1 MLSWLQAIYYT
12 LIQLAKVSRFNLV
25 VIIGFLG
32 YLSFQ
37 LFSWIQPYIKKSYQ
51 KVNQLFSDRELLK
64 QKVNAKKEKIKE
76 TWQHRQEIN
85 WMTWL
90 SHQGKTL
97 IQLAKR
103 AVVWIPTALTL
114 IVWNIVFRLIYLLPF
129 VKQERKRFDKEM
141 KPILH
146 FKNFRSFILMGFGFS
161 GIAFLLTNY
170 LVTVLRAAIRYVYLA
185 LITIKDDTQVVT
197 FDWDSLLVKH
207 LLSARVFVIAPILAI
222 PIFIVGLVIAWKSA
236 WINFEQYRDYNNNE
250 EGDDRFATKKD
261 IQHQYKKVPNKTK
274 TYPGEGGVPVLHET
288 KVNLVGLTLRT
299 QMQWQNRKVDHY
311 ITKAERILGNLSLA
325 SGYYY
330 IDDSTINMLGIG
342 MTRSGKGEGHIMPSI
357 DINSRAEIQPS
368 LIIADPKGEHYQS
381 SYKTMR
387 KRGYDVN
394 VLSFQ
399 NMDWSMSYN
408 PLALAIDAA
417 QKGYYEKTQT
427 RVNAVAEAI
436 YRKTKPG
443 MGNGNAKYW
452 EDTSISLFNAIAMAL
467 IDRANETAKNGED
480 DAWDTVTVR
489 NIAKFLTDL
498 GSEEVFVNDFGEIVE
513 NPDKNQQVR
522 KKSKITVYFDNL
534 RLINQQQ
541 FSKFRDMAD
550 LNFRSSDFASEET
563 KGNVFSSMMSG
574 INLFLQDNIAKL
586 TSKNSIDLESV
597 GFPRRLS
604 VKFRSSTSQHM
615 KNAFAH
621 RTAKITITSNE
632 LWGATTRTVTHV
644 KEATALIDGEGYL
657 TYVIAPKLPDNFM
670 VTIDFN
676 HPNNNGSEI
685 QYHCYQFSA
694 EKVYQKRGQV
704 ICLDDYNKQPVLDHI
719 KVTVL
724 RDEQDSHHLLQE
736 SDIDLVYSDHPKV
749 IYLVTPPNRTEY
761 NGIVSLFLDQL
772 FNANYELALSN
783 GRKCANRI
791 LHILDEFTNIPA
803 VPHMETKISIGLGQN
818 ILYYLWIQNLEQ
830 LVDKYGENTA
840 ATIQDN
846 CSLKIYVKSTS
857 DKTNSRF
864 SKDLGSRT
872 ITRRRRSSNILDEA
886 NPNVAIENPRQDLLT
901 PTQLAKLQEGEAVI
915 LRGVKGR
922 DNAGR
927 KITTDPIFCHEKTSF
942 PYRYM
947 FLQEE
952 FDQAMTLADI
962 PVESAHRNLELQ
974 DVAVGAKKL
983 FNNIIDWRLQLMSS
997 VGSNTGEL
1005 PKLKTRYDAT
1015 SPQKQRFTSPAEM
1028 IQAAINNV
1036 VADSS
1041 SDFEDYNFSD
1051 NYADLFEDDVI

>member
-1 MLSWLQAIYYT
+1 MLEWLKVIYYT
-12 LIQLAKVSRFNLV
+12 LLQLAKVSLV
-25 VIIGFLG
+25 NVIVMSGFLAYLLFQVLAPLVKKG
-32 YLSFQ
+32 YPKVKQ
-37 LFSWIQPYIKKSYQ
+37 LFKERKAIKHRLTVKLD
-51 KVNQLFSDRELLK
+51 QL
-64 QKVNAKKEKIKE
+64 KE
-76 TWQHRQEIN
+76 TWQHRQMID
-85 WMTWL
+85 WKQWGCR
-90 SHQGKTL
+90 QGKS
-97 IQLAKR
+97 LARFFKR
-103 AVVWIPTALTL
+103 AVVYLPIAAGL
-114 IVWNIVFRLIYLLPF
+114 IVWNVLFRLLYHLPF
-129 VKQERKRFDKEM
+129 VKQERKRFDKEL

-146 FKNFRSFILMGFGFS
+146 FKTFRSFIVMGLGFS

-185 LITIKDDTQVVT
+185 LITLRDDNQVVT
-197 FDWDSLLVKH
+197 FDWDSLLFKH
-207 LLSARVFVIAPILAI
+207 LFNAKVFVIAPILAI
-222 PIFIVGLVIAWKSA
+222 PIFIIGLVIAWKSA

-250 EGDDRFATKKD
+250 EGDDRFATKSD
-261 IQHQYKKVPNKTK
+261 IHHQYKKVPNKNQ

-288 KVNLVGLTLRT
+288 KGNLAGLTLRT
-299 QMQWQNRKVDHY
+299 QMQWQNRKISRY
-311 ITKAERILGNLSLA
+311 ITTAETILGNLSIP

-330 IDDSTINMLGIG
+330 IDDSTTNMLGIG

-368 LIIADPKGEHYQS
+368 LVIADPKGEHYQS

-408 PLALAIDAA
+408 PLALAIAAA
-417 QKGYYEKTQT
+417 QKGYYEMTQT

-443 MGNGNAKYW
+443 LGNGNAKYW

-513 NPDKNQQVR
+513 NPDKNQQVK
-522 KKSKITVYFDNL
+522 KKSKITIYFDNL
-534 RLINQQQ
+534 RQINQKQ

-604 VKFRSSTSQHM
+604 VKFRSSSSQNM
-615 KNAFAH
+615 INNFAH
-621 RTAKITITSNE
+621 KTAKITITSE
-632 LWGATTRTVTHV
+632 ESWGATVRTATHV
-644 KEATALIDGEGYL
+644 KEAAALIDGEGYL
-657 TYVIAPKLPDNFM
+657 TYVIAPKLPDHFI

-676 HPNNNGSEI
+676 HPNNDGSAI
-685 QYHCYQFSA
+685 QEYYYQFSA
-694 EKVYQKRGQV
+694 EKVYQKRGKV
-704 ICLDDYNKQPVLDHI
+704 IRLDDYNKKPIIDHI
-719 KVTVL
+719 KVSILTQP
-724 RDEQDSHHLLQE
+724 EASLLQE
-736 SDIDLVYSDHPKV
+736 DDIHLVYSDHPKV

-783 GRKCANRI
+783 GRKCVNRI

-803 VPHMETKISIGLGQN
+803 IPHMETKISIGLGQN

-857 DKTNSRF
+857 DKTNGRF

-922 DNAGR
+922 DNVGR

-952 FDQAMTLADI
+952 FDQSMTLADI

-1015 SPQKQRFTSPAEM
+1015 SSQQQRFTSPAEM
-1028 IQAAINNV
+1028 VQAAINDV
-1036 VADSS
+1036 VADNSN
-1041 SDFEDYNFSD
+1041 DVEDYDFSD
-1051 NYADLFEDDVI
+1051 NYSDLFEDDVI

>member
-1 MLSWLQAIYYT
+1 MFSWLEMIYYT
-12 LIQLAKVSRFNLV
+12 LIQLAKLNAFNAILLVSF
-25 VIIGFLG
+25 IG
-32 YLSFQ
+32 YLCYQGIKFIKKPTRDLFQ
-37 LFSWIQPYIKKSYQ
+37 LIK
-51 KVNQLFSDRELLK
+51 NFFDNRDI
-64 QKVNAKKEKIKE
+64 IKE
-76 TWQHRQEIN
+76 QIRNKRKALTYSWKHRQEID
-85 WMTWL
+85 WK
-90 SHQGKTL
+90 SAGRDKGK
-97 IQLAKR
+97 QLWDLMKR
-103 AVVWIPTALTL
+103 LVTAIPSFLFL
-114 IVWNIVFRLIYLLPF
+114 LLGNILFRIIYKLPF
-129 VKQERKRFDKEM
+129 VKQDRKRFDKEM

-146 FKNFRSFILMGFGFS
+146 FKTFRSFILMGLGFS
-161 GIAFLLTNY
+161 VIAFLLTNY
-170 LVTVLRAAIRYVYLA
+170 FVTVLRAAIRFLYFSVMSLVDNGQGIA
-185 LITIKDDTQVVT
+185 FNV
-197 FDWDSLLVKH
+197 DSLLFH
-207 LLSARVFVIAPILAI
+207 NLFNARVFVIAPILAV
-222 PIFIVGLVIAWKSA
+222 PIFLIGLVVAWRSA
-236 WINFEQYRDYNNNE
+236 WVNFEQYRDYNNNE
-250 EGDDRFATKKD
+250 EGDDRFATVKE
-261 IQHQYKKVPNKTK
+261 IHQQYKKVPNKTE

-288 KVNLVGLTLRT
+288 RKNLTGLTLGS
-299 QMQWQNRKVDHY
+299 QMLWQNRSFSRY
-311 ITKAERILGNLSLA
+311 MTNAERILGIYAKA
-325 SGYYY
+325 SGDYY
-330 IDDSTINMLGIG
+330 IDDSTTNMLGIG
-342 MTRSGKGEGHIMPSI
+342 MTRSGKGEGHITTTM

-368 LIIADPKGEHYQS
+368 MVLADPKGEHYQS
-381 SYKTMR
+381 SYKTMCR
-387 KRGYDVN
+387 RGYDIN

-408 PLALAIDAA
+408 PLALAIAA
-417 QKGYYEKTQT
+417 AKKGYYEMTQT

-443 MGNGNAKYW
+443 VGNGNAKYW

-467 IDRANETAKNGED
+467 IDRANETFKNGET

-513 NPDKNQQVR
+513 NPDRDQQVK

-534 RLINQQQ
+534 RKINQEQ

-604 VKFRSSTSQHM
+604 IKFRSSSNVAM
-615 KNAFAH
+615 RNEYAH
-621 RTAKITITSNE
+621 RTAKVTITSQSF
-632 LWGATTRTVTHV
+632 WGKTTRQVTHV
-644 KEATALIDGEGYL
+644 EEATALIDGEGYL
-657 TYVIAPKLPDNFM
+657 TYVIEPKLPDQFL

-676 HPNNNGSEI
+676 HENNGNSTI
-685 QYHCYQFSA
+685 RNKTFQFSA
-694 EKVYQKRGQV
+694 EKVYQKRGKV
-704 ICLDDYNKQPVLDHI
+704 IKLDEYTRQPVLDHI

-724 RDEQDSHHLLQE
+724 NKQEDNLLQE
-736 SDIDLVYSDHPKV
+736 EDIDLIYSDNPKV

-761 NGIVSLFLDQL
+761 NSIVSLFLDQL

-783 GRKCANRI
+783 GRKCVNRI

-803 VPHMETKISIGLGQN
+803 IPHMDTKISIGLGQN

-886 NPNVAIENPRQDLLT
+886 NPNVSIENPKQDLLT

-927 KITTDPIFCHEKTSF
+927 KVTTDPIFLHEKTAF

-947 FLQEE
+947 FLQDE
-952 FDQAMTLADI
+952 FDHSMTLADI
-962 PVESAHRNLELQ
+962 PVESEHRELDLQ
-974 DVAVGAKKL
+974 DIAVGAQST
-983 FNNIIDWRLQLMSS
+983 FNKIIDWRQALTERMRGNGEVPQLA
-997 VGSNTGEL
+997 
-1005 PKLKTRYDAT
+1005 TRQQT
-1015 SPQKQRFTSPAEM
+1015 SKPLAQAQFTSPVELTHAVIAE
-1028 IQAAINNV
+1028 V
-1036 VADSS
+1036 
-1041 SDFEDYNFSD
+1041 FEDED
-1051 NYADLFEDDVI
+1051 DDDLFFVDDVM

>member
-1 MLSWLQAIYYT
+1 MLEWLRAIYYT
-12 LIQLAKVSRFNLV
+12 LLQLAKVSFVNV
-25 VIIGFLG
+25 MVMSGFLAYLLFQVLTPLVKKG
-32 YLSFQ
+32 YPKVKQ
-37 LFSWIQPYIKKSYQ
+37 LFKERKAIKHRLTVKLD
-51 KVNQLFSDRELLK
+51 QLKEAIRQRQTIDWK
-64 QKVNAKKEKIKE
+64 Q
-76 TWQHRQEIN
+76 WRCR
-85 WMTWL
+85 
-90 SHQGKTL
+90 QGKS
-97 IQLAKR
+97 LARFFKR
-103 AVVWIPTALTL
+103 AVVYLPTAAGL
-114 IVWNIVFRLIYLLPF
+114 IVWNVLFRLLYHLPF
-129 VKQERKRFDKEM
+129 VKQERKRFDKEL

-146 FKNFRSFILMGFGFS
+146 FKTFRSFIVMGLGFS

-185 LITIKDDTQVVT
+185 LITLRDDTQVVT
-197 FDWDSLLVKH
+197 FDWDSLLFKH
-207 LLSARVFVIAPILAI
+207 LFNAKVFVIAPILAI
-222 PIFIVGLVIAWKSA
+222 PIFIIGLVIAWKSA

-250 EGDDRFATKKD
+250 EGDDRFATKTD
-261 IQHQYKKVPNKTK
+261 IHHQYKKVPNKNQ

-288 KVNLVGLTLRT
+288 KGNLAGLTLRT
-299 QMQWQNRKVDHY
+299 QMQWQNRKISRY
-311 ITKAERILGNLSLA
+311 ITTAETILGNLSIP

-330 IDDSTINMLGIG
+330 IDDSTTNMLGIG

-368 LIIADPKGEHYQS
+368 LVIADPKGEHYQS

-408 PLALAIDAA
+408 PLALAIAAA
-417 QKGYYEKTQT
+417 QKGYYEMTQT

-443 MGNGNAKYW
+443 VGNGNAKYW

-534 RLINQQQ
+534 RLINQKQ

-604 VKFRSSTSQHM
+604 VKFRSSTSQNMVNH
-615 KNAFAH
+615 FAH
-621 RTAKITITSNE
+621 QTAKITITSE
-632 LWGATTRTVTHV
+632 ESWGATTRTVTHV

-657 TYVIAPKLPDNFM
+657 TYVIAPKLPDYFI

-676 HPNNNGSEI
+676 HPNNDGSAI
-685 QYHCYQFSA
+685 QEYYYQFSA
-694 EKVYQKRGQV
+694 EKVYQKRGKV
-704 ICLDDYNKQPVLDHI
+704 IRLDDYSKQPVLDHI
-719 KVTVL
+719 KVSILTQP
-724 RDEQDSHHLLQE
+724 EANLLQE
-736 SDIDLVYSDHPKV
+736 DDIHLVYSDHPKV

-783 GRKCANRI
+783 GRKCVNRI

-803 VPHMETKISIGLGQN
+803 IPHMETKISIGLGQN

-952 FDQAMTLADI
+952 FDQSMTLADI

-1015 SPQKQRFTSPAEM
+1015 SSQQQRFTSPAEM
-1028 IQAAINNV
+1028 VQAAINDV
-1036 VADSS
+1036 VADNSN
-1041 SDFEDYNFSD
+1041 DVEDYDFSD
-1051 NYADLFEDDVI
+1051 NYSDLFEDDVI

>member
-1 MLSWLQAIYYT
+1 MLEWLKVIYYT
-12 LIQLAKVSRFNLV
+12 LLQLAKVSLV
-25 VIIGFLG
+25 NVIVMSGFLAYLLFQVLAPLVKKG
-32 YLSFQ
+32 YPKVKQ
-37 LFSWIQPYIKKSYQ
+37 LFKERKAIKHRLTVKLD
-51 KVNQLFSDRELLK
+51 QL
-64 QKVNAKKEKIKE
+64 KE
-76 TWQHRQEIN
+76 TWQHRQMID
-85 WMTWL
+85 WKQWGGR
-90 SHQGKTL
+90 QGKS
-97 IQLAKR
+97 LARFFKR
-103 AVVWIPTALTL
+103 AVVYLPIAAGL
-114 IVWNIVFRLIYLLPF
+114 IVWNILFRLIYHLPF

-146 FKNFRSFILMGFGFS
+146 FKNFRSFIVMGLGFS

-185 LITIKDDTQVVT
+185 LITLRDDTQVVT
-197 FDWDSLLVKH
+197 FDWDSLLFKH
-207 LLSARVFVIAPILAI
+207 LFNAKVFVIAPILAI
-222 PIFIVGLVIAWKSA
+222 PIFIIGLVIAWKSA

-250 EGDDRFATKKD
+250 EGDDRFATKTD
-261 IQHQYKKVPNKTK
+261 IHHQYKKVPNKNQ

-288 KVNLVGLTLRT
+288 KGNLAGLTLRT
-299 QMQWQNRKVDHY
+299 QMQWQNRKISRY
-311 ITKAERILGNLSLA
+311 ITTAETILGNLSIP

-330 IDDSTINMLGIG
+330 IDDSTTNMLGIG

-408 PLALAIDAA
+408 PLALAIAAA
-417 QKGYYEKTQT
+417 QKGYYEMTQT

-443 MGNGNAKYW
+443 VGNGNAKYW

-480 DAWDTVTVR
+480 GAWDTVTVR

-513 NPDKNQQVR
+513 NPDKNQQVK

-534 RLINQQQ
+534 RQINQKQ

-604 VKFRSSTSQHM
+604 VKFRSSSSQNMVNH
-615 KNAFAH
+615 FAH
-621 RTAKITITSNE
+621 KTAKITITSSE
-632 LWGATTRTVTHV
+632 SRGATTRTVTHV

-657 TYVIAPKLPDNFM
+657 TYVIAPKLPDHFI

-676 HPNNNGSEI
+676 HPNNDGSAI
-685 QYHCYQFSA
+685 QEYYYQFSA
-694 EKVYQKRGQV
+694 EKVYQKRGKV
-704 ICLDDYNKQPVLDHI
+704 IRLDDYNKKPILDHI
-719 KVTVL
+719 KVSILTQP
-724 RDEQDSHHLLQE
+724 EDSLLQE
-736 SDIDLVYSDHPKV
+736 DDIHLVYSDHPKV

-783 GRKCANRI
+783 GRKCVNRI
-791 LHILDEFTNIPA
+791 LHILDEFTNS
-803 VPHMETKISIGLGQN
+803 VTR
-818 ILYYLWIQNLEQ
+818 
-830 LVDKYGENTA
+830 
-840 ATIQDN
+840 
-846 CSLKIYVKSTS
+846 STP
-857 DKTNSRF
+857 K
-864 SKDLGSRT
+864 
-872 ITRRRRSSNILDEA
+872 
-886 NPNVAIENPRQDLLT
+886 
-901 PTQLAKLQEGEAVI
+901 
-915 LRGVKGR
+915 
-922 DNAGR
+922 
-927 KITTDPIFCHEKTSF
+927 
-942 PYRYM
+942 
-947 FLQEE
+947 
-952 FDQAMTLADI
+952 
-962 PVESAHRNLELQ
+962 
-974 DVAVGAKKL
+974 AVGITDK
-983 FNNIIDWRLQLMSS
+983 S
-997 VGSNTGEL
+997 V
-1005 PKLKTRYDAT
+1005 A
-1015 SPQKQRFTSPAEM
+1015 
-1028 IQAAINNV
+1028 
-1036 VADSS
+1036 
-1041 SDFEDYNFSD
+1041 
-1051 NYADLFEDDVI
+1051 

>member
-1 MLSWLQAIYYT
+1 MLEWLRAIYYT
-12 LIQLAKVSRFNLV
+12 LLQLAKVSFVNV
-25 VIIGFLG
+25 MVMSGFLAYLLFQVLTPLVKKG
-32 YLSFQ
+32 YPKVKQ
-37 LFSWIQPYIKKSYQ
+37 LFKERKAIKHRLTVKLD
-51 KVNQLFSDRELLK
+51 QLKEAIRQRQTIDWK
-64 QKVNAKKEKIKE
+64 Q
-76 TWQHRQEIN
+76 WRCR
-85 WMTWL
+85 
-90 SHQGKTL
+90 QGKS
-97 IQLAKR
+97 LARFFKR
-103 AVVWIPTALTL
+103 AVVYLPTAAGL
-114 IVWNIVFRLIYLLPF
+114 IVWNVLFRLLYHLPF
-129 VKQERKRFDKEM
+129 VKQERKRFDKEL

-146 FKNFRSFILMGFGFS
+146 FKTFRSFIVMGLGFS

-185 LITIKDDTQVVT
+185 LITLRDDTQVVT
-197 FDWDSLLVKH
+197 FDWDSLLFKH
-207 LLSARVFVIAPILAI
+207 LFNAKVFVIAPILAI
-222 PIFIVGLVIAWKSA
+222 PIFIIGLVIAWKSA

-250 EGDDRFATKKD
+250 EGDDRFATKTD
-261 IQHQYKKVPNKTK
+261 IHHQYKKVPNKNQ

-288 KVNLVGLTLRT
+288 KGNLAGLTLRT
-299 QMQWQNRKVDHY
+299 QMQWQNRKISRY
-311 ITKAERILGNLSLA
+311 ITTAETILGNLSIP

-330 IDDSTINMLGIG
+330 IDDSTTNMLGIG

-408 PLALAIDAA
+408 PLALAIAAA
-417 QKGYYEKTQT
+417 QKGYYEMTQT

-443 MGNGNAKYW
+443 VGNGNAKYW

-534 RLINQQQ
+534 RLINQKQ

-604 VKFRSSTSQHM
+604 VKFRSSTSQNMVNH
-615 KNAFAH
+615 FAH
-621 RTAKITITSNE
+621 QTAKITITSE
-632 LWGATTRTVTHV
+632 ESWGATTRTVTHV

-657 TYVIAPKLPDNFM
+657 TYVIAPKLPDYFI

-676 HPNNNGSEI
+676 HPNNDGSAI
-685 QYHCYQFSA
+685 QEYYYQFSA
-694 EKVYQKRGQV
+694 EKVYQKRGKV
-704 ICLDDYNKQPVLDHI
+704 IRLDDYSKQPVLDHI
-719 KVTVL
+719 KVSILTQP
-724 RDEQDSHHLLQE
+724 EANLLQE
-736 SDIDLVYSDHPKV
+736 DDIHLVYSDHPKV

-783 GRKCANRI
+783 GRKCVNRI

-803 VPHMETKISIGLGQN
+803 IPHMETKISIGLGQN

-952 FDQAMTLADI
+952 FDQSMTLADI

-1015 SPQKQRFTSPAEM
+1015 SSQQQRFTSPAEM
-1028 IQAAINNV
+1028 VQAAINDV
-1036 VADSS
+1036 VADNSN
-1041 SDFEDYNFSD
+1041 DVEDYDFSD
-1051 NYADLFEDDVI
+1051 NYSDLFEDDVI

>member
-1 MLSWLQAIYYT
+1 MLEWLKVIYDT
-12 LIQLAKVSRFNLV
+12 LLQLTKVSLV
-25 VIIGFLG
+25 NFIVLIGFLAYLLFQVLAPLVKKG
-32 YLSFQ
+32 YPKVKQ
-37 LFSWIQPYIKKSYQ
+37 LFKERKAIKHRLS
-51 KVNQLFSDRELLK
+51 
-64 QKVNAKKEKIKE
+64 AKLDQFKE
-76 TWQHRQEIN
+76 TWQHRQTID
-85 WMTWL
+85 WKQWGCR
-90 SHQGKTL
+90 QGKSLTRFF
-97 IQLAKR
+97 KR
-103 AVVWIPTALTL
+103 AVVYLPTAAGL
-114 IVWNIVFRLIYLLPF
+114 IVWNILFRLIYQLPF

-146 FKNFRSFILMGFGFS
+146 FKNFRSFIVMGIGFS

-185 LITIKDDTQVVT
+185 LITIRDDRQVVT
-197 FDWDSLLVKH
+197 FDWDSLLFKH
-207 LLSARVFVIAPILAI
+207 LLTANVFVIAPILAI
-222 PIFIVGLVIAWKSA
+222 PIFIIGLIIAWKSA

-250 EGDDRFATKKD
+250 EGDDRFASEKD
-261 IQHQYKKVPNKTK
+261 IHHQYKKVPNKNQ

-288 KVNLVGLTLRT
+288 KGNLAGLTLRT
-299 QMQWQNRKVDHY
+299 QMQWQNRKISRY
-311 ITKAERILGNLSLA
+311 ITTAETILGNLSIP

-330 IDDSTINMLGIG
+330 IDDSTTNMLGIG

-368 LIIADPKGEHYQS
+368 LVIADPKGEHYQS

-408 PLALAIDAA
+408 PLALAIAAA
-417 QKGYYEKTQT
+417 QKGYYEMTQT
-427 RVNAVAEAI
+427 RVNAVAAAI

-452 EDTSISLFNAIAMAL
+452 EDTSIALFNAIAMAL

-513 NPDKNQQVR
+513 NPDKNQQVK
-522 KKSKITVYFDNL
+522 KKSKVTVYFDNL
-534 RLINQQQ
+534 RQINQKQ

-604 VKFRSSTSQHM
+604 VKFRSSSSQNM
-615 KNAFAH
+615 VNSFAH
-621 RTAKITITSNE
+621 RTAKITITSE
-632 LWGATTRTVTHV
+632 ESWGAATRTVTYV

-657 TYVIAPKLPDNFM
+657 TYVIAPKLPDHFI
-670 VTIDFN
+670 VTIDFH
-676 HPNNNGSEI
+676 HPNNDSSGI
-685 QYHCYQFSA
+685 QEHYYQFSA
-694 EKVYQKRGQV
+694 EKVYQKRGKV
-704 ICLDDYNKQPVLDHI
+704 IRLDDYNKKPILDHI
-719 KVTVL
+719 KVSILTQP
-724 RDEQDSHHLLQE
+724 EANLLQE
-736 SDIDLVYSDHPKV
+736 DDIHLVYSDNPKV

-783 GRKCANRI
+783 GRKCVNRI

-803 VPHMETKISIGLGQN
+803 IPHMETKISIGLGQN

-846 CSLKIYVKSTS
+846 C
-857 DKTNSRF
+857 
-864 SKDLGSRT
+864 
-872 ITRRRRSSNILDEA
+872 
-886 NPNVAIENPRQDLLT
+886 
-901 PTQLAKLQEGEAVI
+901 
-915 LRGVKGR
+915 
-922 DNAGR
+922 
-927 KITTDPIFCHEKTSF
+927 
-942 PYRYM
+942 
-947 FLQEE
+947 
-952 FDQAMTLADI
+952 
-962 PVESAHRNLELQ
+962 
-974 DVAVGAKKL
+974 
-983 FNNIIDWRLQLMSS
+983 
-997 VGSNTGEL
+997 
-1005 PKLKTRYDAT
+1005 
-1015 SPQKQRFTSPAEM
+1015 
-1028 IQAAINNV
+1028 
-1036 VADSS
+1036 
-1041 SDFEDYNFSD
+1041 
-1051 NYADLFEDDVI
+1051 

>member
-1 MLSWLQAIYYT
+1 MLKWLQVIYDT
-12 LIQLAKVSRFNLV
+12 LLQLAKVNLV
-25 VIIGFLG
+25 NVIVMSGFLAYLLFQVLAPLVKKG
-32 YLSFQ
+32 YPKAKQ
-37 LFSWIQPYIKKSYQ
+37 LFKERKAIKHRLTVKLDQ
-51 KVNQLFSDRELLK
+51 H
-64 QKVNAKKEKIKE
+64 KE
-76 TWQHRQEIN
+76 TLQQRQVIG
-85 WMTWL
+85 WKQWAFR
-90 SHQGKTL
+90 QGKSLTRFF
-97 IQLAKR
+97 KR
-103 AVVWIPTALTL
+103 AVVYLPTAAGL
-114 IVWNIVFRLIYLLPF
+114 IVWNILFRLIYQLPF

-146 FKNFRSFILMGFGFS
+146 FKNFRSFIVMGIGFS

-185 LITIKDDTQVVT
+185 LITLRDDTQVVT
-197 FDWDSLLVKH
+197 FDWDSLLFKH
-207 LLSARVFVIAPILAI
+207 LFNAKVFVIAPILSI
-222 PIFIVGLVIAWKSA
+222 PIFIIGLVIAWKSA

-250 EGDDRFATKKD
+250 EGDDRFATEKD
-261 IQHQYKKVPNKTK
+261 IHHQYKKVPNKNQ

-288 KVNLVGLTLRT
+288 KGNLAGLTLRT
-299 QMQWQNRKVDHY
+299 QMQWQNRKISHY
-311 ITKAERILGNLSLA
+311 ITTAETILGNLSIP

-330 IDDSTINMLGIG
+330 IDDSTTNMLGIG

-368 LIIADPKGEHYQS
+368 LVIADPKGEHYQS

-387 KRGYDVN
+387 KRCYDVN

-408 PLALAIDAA
+408 PLALAINAA
-417 QKGYYEKTQT
+417 QKGYYEMTQT

-513 NPDKNQQVR
+513 NPDKNQQV
-522 KKSKITVYFDNL
+522 KNKSKITVYFDNL
-534 RLINQQQ
+534 RLINQKQ

-604 VKFRSSTSQHM
+604 VKFRSSSSQNMVNH
-615 KNAFAH
+615 FAH
-621 RTAKITITSNE
+621 QAAKITITSE
-632 LWGATTRTVTHV
+632 ESWGATTRTVTHV

-657 TYVIAPKLPDNFM
+657 TYVIASKLPDHFI
-670 VTIDFN
+670 VTIDFH
-676 HPNNNGSEI
+676 HPNNDGSEI
-685 QYHCYQFSA
+685 QHYCYQFSA
-694 EKVYQKRGQV
+694 EKVYQKRGKV
-704 ICLDDYNKQPVLDHI
+704 IRLDDYNKKPILDHI
-719 KVTVL
+719 KVSILTQP
-724 RDEQDSHHLLQE
+724 EANLLQE
-736 SDIDLVYSDHPKV
+736 DDIHLVYSDNPKV

-783 GRKCANRI
+783 GRKCVNRI

-803 VPHMETKISIGLGQN
+803 IPHMETKISIGLGQN

-952 FDQAMTLADI
+952 FDQSMTLADI

-1005 PKLKTRYDAT
+1005 PKLKTRYDNNT
-1015 SPQKQRFTSPAEM
+1015 LQQQRFTSPTEM
-1028 IQAAINNV
+1028 IQAAINDV
-1036 VADSS
+1036 VTDNS
-1041 SDFEDYNFSD
+1041 SDVEDYDLSD
-1051 NYADLFEDDVI
+1051 NYSDLFEDDVI

>member
-1 MLSWLQAIYYT
+1 MLEWLRVIYDT
-12 LIQLAKVSRFNLV
+12 LLQLAKVSLV
-25 VIIGFLG
+25 NVIVMSGFLAYLLFQAFAPLVKKG
-32 YLSFQ
+32 YPKAKQ
-37 LFSWIQPYIKKSYQ
+37 LFKERKVIKRRLTAKLD
-51 KVNQLFSDRELLK
+51 QL
-64 QKVNAKKEKIKE
+64 KEI
-76 TWQHRQEIN
+76 WQHRQTMD
-85 WMTWL
+85 WKQWGFR
-90 SHQGKTL
+90 QGKSLTRFF
-97 IQLAKR
+97 KR
-103 AVVWIPTALTL
+103 AVVNLPTAVGL
-114 IVWNIVFRLIYLLPF
+114 IVWNILFRLIYQLPF

-185 LITIKDDTQVVT
+185 LITLRDDTQVVT
-197 FDWDSLLVKH
+197 FDWNSLLLRQ
-207 LLSARVFVIAPILAI
+207 LLNAKVFVIAPILAI
-222 PIFIVGLVIAWKSA
+222 PIFVIGLIIAWKSA

-250 EGDDRFATKKD
+250 EGDDRFATEKD
-261 IQHQYKKVPNKTK
+261 IHHQYKKVPNKNQ

-288 KVNLVGLTLRT
+288 KGNLAGLTLRT
-299 QMQWQNRKVDHY
+299 QMQWQNRKISRY
-311 ITKAERILGNLSLA
+311 ITTAETILGNLSIP

-330 IDDSTINMLGIG
+330 IDDSTTNMLGIG

-368 LIIADPKGEHYQS
+368 LVIADPKGEHYQS

-408 PLALAIDAA
+408 PLALAIAAA
-417 QKGYYEKTQT
+417 QKGYYEMTQT

-513 NPDKNQQVR
+513 NPDKNQQVK

-534 RLINQQQ
+534 RQINQKR

-604 VKFRSSTSQHM
+604 VKFRSSSSQNM
-615 KNAFAH
+615 VNNFAH
-621 RTAKITITSNE
+621 KTAKITITSSE
-632 LWGATTRTVTHV
+632 SGGATVRTVTHV

-670 VTIDFN
+670 VTIDFH

-685 QYHCYQFSA
+685 QDYCYQFSA
-694 EKVYQKRGQV
+694 EKVYQKRGKV
-704 ICLDDYNKQPVLDHI
+704 IRLDDYSKQPVLDHI
-719 KVTVL
+719 KVSILTQP
-724 RDEQDSHHLLQE
+724 EANLLQE
-736 SDIDLVYSDHPKV
+736 DDIHLVYSNHPKV

-783 GRKCANRI
+783 GRKCVNRI

-803 VPHMETKISIGLGQN
+803 IPHMETKISIGLGQN

-952 FDQAMTLADI
+952 FDQSMTLADI

-1005 PKLKTRYDAT
+1005 PKLKTRYDNNT
-1015 SPQKQRFTSPAEM
+1015 PQQQRFTSPAEM
-1028 IQAAINNV
+1028 IQAAINDV
-1036 VADSS
+1036 VTDNS
-1041 SDFEDYNFSD
+1041 SDIEDYDLSD
-1051 NYADLFEDDVI
+1051 NYFDLFEDDVI

>member
-1 MLSWLQAIYYT
+1 MLEWLKVIYYT
-12 LIQLAKVSRFNLV
+12 LLQLAKVSLV
-25 VIIGFLG
+25 NVIVMSGFLAYLLFQVLAPLVKKG
-32 YLSFQ
+32 YPKVKQ
-37 LFSWIQPYIKKSYQ
+37 LFKERKAIKHRLTVKLD
-51 KVNQLFSDRELLK
+51 QL
-64 QKVNAKKEKIKE
+64 KE
-76 TWQHRQEIN
+76 TWQHRQMIDWEQ
-85 WMTWL
+85 WGCR
-90 SHQGKTL
+90 QGKS
-97 IQLAKR
+97 LARFFKR
-103 AVVWIPTALTL
+103 AVVYLPIAAGL
-114 IVWNIVFRLIYLLPF
+114 IVWNILFRLIYHLPF

-146 FKNFRSFILMGFGFS
+146 FKNFRSFIVMGLGFS
-161 GIAFLLTNY
+161 GITFLLTNY
-170 LVTVLRAAIRYVYLA
+170 LVTVLRAGIRYVYLA
-185 LITIKDDTQVVT
+185 LITLKDDRQVVT
-197 FDWDSLLVKH
+197 FDWNSLLLH
-207 LLSARVFVIAPILAI
+207 QLLNSKVFVLAPILAI
-222 PIFIVGLVIAWKSA
+222 PIFIIGLIISWKSA

-250 EGDDRFATKKD
+250 EGDDRFATKTD
-261 IQHQYKKVPNKTK
+261 IHHQYKKVPNKNQ

-288 KVNLVGLTLRT
+288 KGNLAGLTLRT
-299 QMQWQNRKVDHY
+299 QMQWQNRKISRY
-311 ITKAERILGNLSLA
+311 ITTAETILGNLSIP

-330 IDDSTINMLGIG
+330 IDDSTTNMLGIG

-368 LIIADPKGEHYQS
+368 LVIADPKGEHYQS

-408 PLALAIDAA
+408 PLALAIAAA
-417 QKGYYEKTQT
+417 QKGYYEMTQT

-443 MGNGNAKYW
+443 VGNGNAKYW

-513 NPDKNQQVR
+513 NPDKNQQVK

-534 RLINQQQ
+534 RQINQKQ

-604 VKFRSSTSQHM
+604 VKFRSSSSQNM
-615 KNAFAH
+615 INNFAH
-621 RTAKITITSNE
+621 KTAKITITSSE
-632 LWGATTRTVTHV
+632 LGGATTRTVTHV

-657 TYVIAPKLPDNFM
+657 TYVIAPKLPDHFI
-670 VTIDFN
+670 VTIDFH
-676 HPNNNGSEI
+676 HPNNDGSAI
-685 QYHCYQFSA
+685 QEYYYQFLA
-694 EKVYQKRGQV
+694 EKVYQKRGKV
-704 ICLDDYNKQPVLDHI
+704 IRLDDYNKKPILDHI
-719 KVTVL
+719 KVSILTQP
-724 RDEQDSHHLLQE
+724 EASLLQE
-736 SDIDLVYSDHPKV
+736 DDIHLVYSDHPKV

-783 GRKCANRI
+783 GRKCVNRI
-791 LHILDEFTNIPA
+791 LHILDEFTNIP
-803 VPHMETKISIGLGQN
+803 
-818 ILYYLWIQNLEQ
+818 
-830 LVDKYGENTA
+830 
-840 ATIQDN
+840 
-846 CSLKIYVKSTS
+846 
-857 DKTNSRF
+857 
-864 SKDLGSRT
+864 
-872 ITRRRRSSNILDEA
+872 
-886 NPNVAIENPRQDLLT
+886 
-901 PTQLAKLQEGEAVI
+901 QEGEAVI

-952 FDQAMTLADI
+952 FDQSMTLADI

-983 FNNIIDWRLQLMSS
+983 FNSIIAWRLQLMSS

-1015 SPQKQRFTSPAEM
+1015 SSQQQRFTSPAEM
-1028 IQAAINNV
+1028 VQAAINDV
-1036 VADSS
+1036 VTDSS
-1041 SDFEDYNFSD
+1041 SDFEDYDLSD
-1051 NYADLFEDDVI
+1051 NYSDLFEDDVI

>member
-1 MLSWLQAIYYT
+1 MFSWIEAIYYT
-12 LIQLAKVSRFNLV
+12 LIQLAKVNQFNAFLLV
-25 VIIGFLG
+25 SLVG
-32 YLSFQ
+32 YLAYQGINVVREPLRDFIQ
-37 LFSWIQPYIKKSYQ
+37 LIRGLID
-51 KVNQLFSDRELLK
+51 DRECI
-64 QKVNAKKEKIKE
+64 VNKGNE
-76 TWQHRQEIN
+76 
-85 WMTWL
+85 L
-90 SHQGKTL
+90 SHFWKYRHEIDWKSARKGKSKQFWNLMKRLSAAIPSFLFLL
-97 IQLAKR
+97 IGNL
-103 AVVWIPTALTL
+103 L
-114 IVWNIVFRLIYLLPF
+114 FRLIYKLPF
-129 VKQERKRFDKEM
+129 VKQDRKRFDKEM
-141 KPILH
+141 KPLLY
-146 FKNFRSFILMGFGFS
+146 FKNYRSFVIMGLGFS
-161 GIAFLLTNY
+161 FIALILTSY
-170 LVTVLRAAIRYVYLA
+170 LVTVLRAAIRFLYFSLMT
-185 LITIKDDTQVVT
+185 LRDSSQVVT
-197 FDWDSLLVKH
+197 FNVDSLLIQN
-207 LLSARVFVIAPILAI
+207 LFNARVFFIAPILAL
-222 PIFIVGLVIAWKSA
+222 PIFLIGLVIAWRSA
-236 WINFEQYRDYNNNE
+236 WVNFEQYRDYNHNE
-250 EGDDRFATKKD
+250 EGDDRFARVKE
-261 IQHQYKKVPNKTK
+261 IHQQYKKVPNKTE
-274 TYPGEGGVPVLHET
+274 TYSGEGGVPVLHET
-288 KVNLVGLTLRT
+288 RRSLTGLTLGS
-299 QMQWQNRKVDHY
+299 QMLWQNRTFSRY
-311 ITKAERILGNLSLA
+311 MTNAERILGIYARA
-325 SGYYY
+325 SGDYY
-330 IDDSTINMLGIG
+330 IDDSTTNMLGIG
-342 MTRSGKGEGHIMPSI
+342 MTRSGKGEGHITTTM

-368 LIIADPKGEHYQS
+368 MVLADPKGEHYQS

-387 KRGYDVN
+387 RRGYDVN

-408 PLALAIDAA
+408 PLALAIAA
-417 QKGYYEKTQT
+417 AKKGYYEMTQT

-443 MGNGNAKYW
+443 VGNGNAKYW

-467 IDRANETAKNGED
+467 IDRANETFKNGET

-498 GSEEVFVNDFGEIVE
+498 GSEEVFVNDFGEIIE
-513 NPDKNQQVR
+513 NPDRDQQVK

-534 RLINQQQ
+534 RKINQEQ

-604 VKFRSSTSQHM
+604 VKFRSSSNVAM
-615 KNAFAH
+615 RNEYAH
-621 RTAKITITSNE
+621 KTAKVTITSQSV
-632 LWGATTRTVTHV
+632 WGKTTRQVTHV
-644 KEATALIDGEGYL
+644 NAATALIDGEGYL
-657 TYVIAPKLPDNFM
+657 TYVIEPKLPDQFL
-670 VTIDFN
+670 VTIDFD
-676 HPNNNGSEI
+676 HENNGDAAIRSNVF
-685 QYHCYQFSA
+685 QFSA
-694 EKVYQKRGQV
+694 EKVYQKRGK
-704 ICLDDYNKQPVLDHI
+704 IIKLDEYTRKPVLDCI

-724 RDEQDSHHLLQE
+724 NKQENTLLQE
-736 SDIDLVYSDHPKV
+736 EDIDLIYSDNPKV

-761 NGIVSLFLDQL
+761 NSIVSLFLDQL

-783 GRKCANRI
+783 GRKCVNRI

-803 VPHMETKISIGLGQN
+803 IPHMDTKISIGLGQN

-830 LVDKYGENTA
+830 LVDKYGENVA

-886 NPNVAIENPRQDLLT
+886 NPNVSIENPKQELLT

-927 KITTDPIFCHEKTSF
+927 KVTTDPIFLHEKTAF

-952 FDQAMTLADI
+952 FDHSMTLADI
-962 PVESAHRNLELQ
+962 PVSSEHRELDLQ
-974 DVAVGAKKL
+974 DIAVGAQST
-983 FNNIIDWRLQLMSS
+983 FNKIIDWRMALTDRMRSNGEAPQLATRSQQ
-997 VGSNTGEL
+997 
-1005 PKLKTRYDAT
+1005 PKSLSQA
-1015 SPQKQRFTSPAEM
+1015 QFTSPNELT
-1028 IQAAINNV
+1028 QAI
-1036 VADSS
+1036 VADVF
-1041 SDFEDYNFSD
+1041 DDEDDDIF
-1051 NYADLFEDDVI
+1051 FVDDVI

>member
-1 MLSWLQAIYYT
+1 MLEWLQVIYYT
-12 LIQLAKVSRFNLV
+12 LLQLAKVSRFNTIVMTCCLAYLLV
-25 VIIGFLG
+25 QVLVPLIKKG
-32 YLSFQ
+32 YLKARQ
-37 LFSWIQPYIKKSYQ
+37 LIKEREAIKYRLVTKVEQTKKSLENRQ
-51 KVNQLFSDRELLK
+51 GIDWQQWFS
-64 QKVNAKKEKIKE
+64 
-76 TWQHRQEIN
+76 RQEQ
-85 WMTWL
+85 
-90 SHQGKTL
+90 SL
-97 IQLAKR
+97 IHFLKR
-103 AVVWIPTALTL
+103 AVVYLPTAVGL
-114 IVWNIVFRLIYLLPF
+114 IVWNVLFRLIYHLPF

-146 FKNFRSFILMGFGFS
+146 FKNFRSFILMGLGFS

-170 LVTVLRAAIRYVYLA
+170 LVTVLRAGIRYVYLA
-185 LITIKDDTQVVT
+185 LSTLRDDTQFVI
-197 FDWDSLLVKH
+197 FDWNSLLLH
-207 LLSARVFVIAPILAI
+207 QLLNAKVFVIAPILAI
-222 PIFIVGLVIAWKSA
+222 PVFIIGLIIAWKSA

-250 EGDDRFATKKD
+250 EGDDRFATEKD
-261 IQHQYKKVPNKTK
+261 IHHQYKKVPNKNQ

-288 KVNLVGLTLRT
+288 KGNLAGLTLRT
-299 QMQWQNRKVDHY
+299 QMQWQNRKISRY
-311 ITKAERILGNLSLA
+311 ITTAETILGNLSIP

-330 IDDSTINMLGIG
+330 IDDSTTNMLGIG

-368 LIIADPKGEHYQS
+368 LVIADPKGEHYQS

-443 MGNGNAKYW
+443 IGNGNAKYW

-534 RLINQQQ
+534 RLINQKQ

-657 TYVIAPKLPDNFM
+657 TYVIAPKLPDYFI

-676 HPNNNGSEI
+676 HPNNDGSAI
-685 QYHCYQFSA
+685 QEYYYQFSA
-694 EKVYQKRGQV
+694 EKVYQKRGKV
-704 ICLDDYNKQPVLDHI
+704 IRLDEYNKKPILDHI
-719 KVTVL
+719 KVSILTQP
-724 RDEQDSHHLLQE
+724 EANLLQE
-736 SDIDLVYSDHPKV
+736 DDIHLVYSDNPKV

-783 GRKCANRI
+783 GRKCVNRI

-952 FDQAMTLADI
+952 FDQSMTLADI

-1005 PKLKTRYDAT
+1005 PKLKTRYDNNT
-1015 SPQKQRFTSPAEM
+1015 PQQQRFNSPAEM
-1028 IQAAINNV
+1028 IQAAINDV

-1041 SDFEDYNFSD
+1041 SDFEDYDFSD

>member
-1 MLSWLQAIYYT
+1 MLEWLKVIYYT
-12 LIQLAKVSRFNLV
+12 LLQLTKVSLV
-25 VIIGFLG
+25 NFVVMIGFLAYLLFQVLAPLVKKG
-32 YLSFQ
+32 YPKVKQ
-37 LFSWIQPYIKKSYQ
+37 LFKERKAIKHRLTVKLDQ
-51 KVNQLFSDRELLK
+51 H
-64 QKVNAKKEKIKE
+64 KE
-76 TWQHRQEIN
+76 TLQQRQAIG
-85 WMTWL
+85 WKQWAFR
-90 SHQGKTL
+90 QGKSLTRFF
-97 IQLAKR
+97 KR
-103 AVVWIPTALTL
+103 AVVYLPTAAGL
-114 IVWNIVFRLIYLLPF
+114 IVWNILFRLIYQLPF

-146 FKNFRSFILMGFGFS
+146 FKNFRSFIVMGFGFS

-185 LITIKDDTQVVT
+185 LITIRDDTQVVT
-197 FDWDSLLVKH
+197 FDWDSLLFKH
-207 LLSARVFVIAPILAI
+207 LLSANVFVIAPILAI
-222 PIFIVGLVIAWKSA
+222 PIFIIGLIIAWKSA

-250 EGDDRFATKKD
+250 EGDDRFASEKD
-261 IQHQYKKVPNKTK
+261 IHHQYKKVPNKNQ

-288 KVNLVGLTLRT
+288 KGNLAGLTLRT
-299 QMQWQNRKVDHY
+299 QMQWQNRKVSRY
-311 ITKAERILGNLSLA
+311 ITKAETILGNLSIP

-330 IDDSTINMLGIG
+330 IDDSTTNMLGIG

-417 QKGYYEKTQT
+417 QKGYYEMTQT

-498 GSEEVFVNDFGEIVE
+498 GSEEVFVNDFGEIVA
-513 NPDKNQQVR
+513 NPDKNQQVK

-534 RLINQQQ
+534 RQINQKQ

-604 VKFRSSTSQHM
+604 VKFRSSTSQNMVNH
-615 KNAFAH
+615 FAH
-621 RTAKITITSNE
+621 QTAKITITSE
-632 LWGATTRTVTHV
+632 ESWGTTTRTVTHI

-676 HPNNNGSEI
+676 HPNNDGSEI
-685 QYHCYQFSA
+685 QHYCYQFSA
-694 EKVYQKRGQV
+694 EKVYQKRGKV
-704 ICLDDYNKQPVLDHI
+704 IRLDEYSKKPILDHI
-719 KVTVL
+719 EVSILTQP
-724 RDEQDSHHLLQE
+724 EANLLQE
-736 SDIDLVYSDHPKV
+736 DDINLVYSDHPKV

-783 GRKCANRI
+783 GRKCVNRI

-803 VPHMETKISIGLGQN
+803 IPHMETKISIGLGQN

-846 CSLKIYVKSTS
+846 CSLKIYVKSSS

-1015 SPQKQRFTSPAEM
+1015 PPQQQRFTSPAEM
-1028 IQAAINNV
+1028 IQSAINDV
-1036 VADSS
+1036 VSDNGN
-1041 SDFEDYNFSD
+1041 DFEAYDLSDDYS
-1051 NYADLFEDDVI
+1051 DLFEDDVI

>member
-1 MLSWLQAIYYT
+1 MLEWLQMIYYT
-12 LIQLAKVSRFNLV
+12 LLQLAKVSPFNT
-25 VIIGFLG
+25 VIMSGFLA
-32 YLSFQ
+32 YL
-37 LFSWIQPYIKKSYQ
+37 LYQ
-51 KVNQLFSDRELLK
+51 VLDPLVETAYPKTKELLK
-64 QKVNAKKEKIKE
+64 ERKAIKQQLTVKLEQFKE
-76 TWQHRQEIN
+76 TLQHSQAID
-85 WMTWL
+85 WKHWL
-90 SHQGKTL
+90 LRYGQSLGTFCQKAL
-97 IQLAKR
+97 IYL
-103 AVVWIPTALTL
+103 PTAIGL
-114 IVWNIVFRLIYLLPF
+114 IVWNVLFRLIYHLPF
-129 VKQERKRFDKEM
+129 VKRERKRFDKEM

-146 FKNFRSFILMGFGFS
+146 FKTFRSFIVMGLGFS

-170 LVTVLRAAIRYVYLA
+170 LVTILRAAIRYVYLA
-185 LITIKDDTQVVT
+185 LITIRDDTQVVT
-197 FDWDSLLVKH
+197 FDWDSLLFKH
-207 LLSARVFVIAPILAI
+207 LLSANVFVIAPILAI
-222 PIFIVGLVIAWKSA
+222 PIFIIGLIIAWKSA

-250 EGDDRFATKKD
+250 EGDDRFATKID
-261 IQHQYKKVPNKTK
+261 IHHQYKKVPNKNQ

-288 KVNLVGLTLRT
+288 KGNLAGLTLRT
-299 QMQWQNRKVDHY
+299 QMQWQNRKVSHY
-311 ITKAERILGNLSLA
+311 ITKAERILGNLSNP

-330 IDDSTINMLGIG
+330 IDDSTTNMLGIG

-368 LIIADPKGEHYQS
+368 LVIADPKGEHYQS

-408 PLALAIDAA
+408 PLALAITAA
-417 QKGYYEKTQT
+417 QKGYYEMTQT

-436 YRKTKPG
+436 YRQTKPG
-443 MGNGNAKYW
+443 TGNSNAKYW
-452 EDTSISLFNAIAMAL
+452 EDTSIALFNAIAMAL
-467 IDRANETAKNGED
+467 IDRANETAKNGEV

-498 GSEEVFVNDFGEIVE
+498 GSEEVFVNDFGEIVD
-513 NPDKNQQVR
+513 NPDKNQQVK

-534 RLINQQQ
+534 RLINQKQ

-604 VKFRSSTSQHM
+604 VKFRSSSSQNM
-615 KNAFAH
+615 INNFAH
-621 RTAKITITSNE
+621 QTAKITITSE
-632 LWGATTRTVTHV
+632 ESWGATTRTVTHV
-644 KEATALIDGEGYL
+644 REATALIDGEGYL

-670 VTIDFN
+670 VTIDFH

-685 QYHCYQFSA
+685 QDYCYQFSA
-694 EKVYQKRGQV
+694 EKVYQKRGKV
-704 ICLDDYNKQPVLDHI
+704 IRLDDYSKQPILDHI
-719 KVTVL
+719 KVDIL
-724 RDEQDSHHLLQE
+724 RQPEASLLQE

-783 GRKCANRI
+783 GRKCVNRI

-803 VPHMETKISIGLGQN
+803 IPNMETKISIGLGQN

-830 LVDKYGENTA
+830 LGDKYGENTA

-927 KITTDPIFCHEKTSF
+927 KITTDPIFCREKTSF

-952 FDQAMTLADI
+952 FDQSMTLADI
-962 PVESAHRNLELQ
+962 PVESAHRHLELQ
-974 DVAVGAKKL
+974 EVAVGAKKL
-983 FNNIIDWRLQLMSS
+983 FSNIIDWRLRLMSGL
-997 VGSNTGEL
+997 GSNTGEP
-1005 PKLKTRYDAT
+1005 PKLKTRYDT
-1015 SPQKQRFTSPAEM
+1015 NITHQSRFNAQTEM
-1028 IQAAINNV
+1028 IQATINDV
-1036 VADSS
+1036 VPTNSGN
-1041 SDFEDYNFSD
+1041 FEDYDISD
-1051 NYADLFEDDVI
+1051 NYSDLFEDDVI

>member
-1 MLSWLQAIYYT
+1 MLEWLKVIYYT
-12 LIQLAKVSRFNLV
+12 LLQLTKVSLV
-25 VIIGFLG
+25 NFVVMIGFLAYLLFQVVAPLVKKG
-32 YLSFQ
+32 YPKAKQ
-37 LFSWIQPYIKKSYQ
+37 LFKERKAIKHRLTVKLDQ
-51 KVNQLFSDRELLK
+51 H
-64 QKVNAKKEKIKE
+64 KE
-76 TWQHRQEIN
+76 TLQQRQAIG
-85 WMTWL
+85 WKQWAFR
-90 SHQGKTL
+90 QGKSLTPFF
-97 IQLAKR
+97 KR
-103 AVVWIPTALTL
+103 AVVYLPTAAGL
-114 IVWNIVFRLIYLLPF
+114 IVWNILFRLIYQLPF

-146 FKNFRSFILMGFGFS
+146 FKNFRSFIVMGIGFS

-185 LITIKDDTQVVT
+185 LITIRDDTQVVT

-207 LLSARVFVIAPILAI
+207 LLSANVFVIAPILAI
-222 PIFIVGLVIAWKSA
+222 PIFIIGLIIAWKSA

-250 EGDDRFATKKD
+250 EGDDCFASEKD
-261 IQHQYKKVPNKTK
+261 IHHQYKKVPNKNQ

-288 KVNLVGLTLRT
+288 KGNLAGLTLRT
-299 QMQWQNRKVDHY
+299 QMQWQNRKVSRY
-311 ITKAERILGNLSLA
+311 ITKAETILGNLSIP

-330 IDDSTINMLGIG
+330 IDDSTTNMLGIG

-632 LWGATTRTVTHV
+632 SWGATVRTVTHV

-676 HPNNNGSEI
+676 HPNNDGSEI
-685 QYHCYQFSA
+685 QHHCYQFSA
-694 EKVYQKRGQV
+694 EKVYQKRGKV
-704 ICLDDYNKQPVLDHI
+704 SRLDDYSKQPVLDHI

-724 RDEQDSHHLLQE
+724 RGEQDSHHLLQE

-783 GRKCANRI
+783 GRKCVNRI

-803 VPHMETKISIGLGQN
+803 IPHMETKISIGLGQN

-846 CSLKIYVKSTS
+846 CSLKIYVKSSS

-901 PTQLAKLQEGEAVI
+901 PTQSAKLQEGEAVI

-922 DNAGR
+922 DLSGR

-1005 PKLKTRYDAT
+1005 SKLKTRYDAT
-1015 SPQKQRFTSPAEM
+1015 SLQQQRFTSPAEM
-1028 IQAAINNV
+1028 IQAAINDV
-1036 VADSS
+1036 VSDNS
-1041 SDFEDYNFSD
+1041 SDFEDYDLSD
-1051 NYADLFEDDVI
+1051 DYSDLFEDDVI

>member
-1 MLSWLQAIYYT
+1 MFEWIKISYYT
-12 LIQLAKVSRFNLV
+12 LIQLAKANHLNAIVMSCFLV
-25 VIIGFLG
+25 
-32 YLSFQ
+32 YLLFQ
-37 LFSWIQPYIKKSYQ
+37 LFASYDKRCYQTVKRLFENRKDIKE
-51 KVNQLFSDRELLK
+51 QLILKGDGLKEDWKHRQDSDWK
-64 QKVNAKKEKIKE
+64 QKLIFQRKLVIHFLKKVV
-76 TWQHRQEIN
+76 
-85 WMTWL
+85 TWL
-90 SHQGKTL
+90 PTL
-97 IQLAKR
+97 AG
-103 AVVWIPTALTL
+103 L
-114 IVWNIVFRLIYLLPF
+114 IIWNILFRLIYYLPF
-129 VKQERKRFDKEM
+129 VKQERKRFNKEL

-146 FKNFRSFILMGFGFS
+146 FKNFRSFITMGIMFS

-170 LVTVLRAAIRYVYLA
+170 LVTVLRAAIRYVYLT
-185 LITIKDDTQVVT
+185 LITLRDNTQAGS
-197 FDWDSLLVKH
+197 FEWNSLLIHH
-207 LLSARVFVIAPILAI
+207 LLNARVFVIAPILAL
-222 PIFIVGLVIAWKSA
+222 PIFIIGLVIAWKSA
-236 WINFEQYRDYNNNE
+236 WVNFEQYRDYNNNE

-261 IQHQYKKVPNKTK
+261 IHHQYKKVPNKK
-274 TYPGEGGVPVLHET
+274 QTYPGEGGVPVLHET
-288 KVNLVGLTLRT
+288 KVNLTGLTLKT
-299 QMQWQNRKVDHY
+299 QMQWQNRKVSGY
-311 ITKAERILGNLSLA
+311 ITRAETILGILSNP

-330 IDDSTINMLGIG
+330 IDDSTTNMLGIG

-368 LIIADPKGEHYQS
+368 LVIADPKGEHYQS

-408 PLALAIDAA
+408 PLALAIGAA

-436 YRKTKPG
+436 YRKTKAG
-443 MGNGNAKYW
+443 MGNSNAKYW

-467 IDRANETAKNGED
+467 IDRANETVKNGED
-480 DAWDTVTVR
+480 DAWDTVTIR

-498 GSEEVFVNDFGEIVE
+498 GSEEVFVNDFGEIVV
-513 NPDKNQQVR
+513 NPDKNQQVK

-534 RLINQQQ
+534 RKINQKQ

-574 INLFLQDNIAKL
+574 INLFLQDNVAKL

-604 VKFRSSTSQHM
+604 VKFRSSTSQNMVNH
-615 KNAFAH
+615 FVH
-621 RTAKITITSNE
+621 RTAKVTITSKE
-632 LWGATTRTVTHV
+632 LWGATTRTITHI

-657 TYVIAPKLPDNFM
+657 TYVIAPKLPDEFI

-676 HPNNNGSEI
+676 HPNNAGSDI
-685 QYHCYQFSA
+685 QKHYYQFLA
-694 EKVYQKRGQV
+694 EKVYQKRNTV
-704 ICLDDYNKQPVLDHI
+704 IRLDEYSKKPILDHI
-719 KVTVL
+719 KVSILTQQ
-724 RDEQDSHHLLQE
+724 EGSLLQE
-736 SDIDLVYSDHPKV
+736 SDIELVYSDHPKV

-761 NGIVSLFLDQL
+761 NDIVSLFLDQL

-783 GRKCANRI
+783 GRKCVNRI

-803 VPHMETKISIGLGQN
+803 IPHMETKISIGLGQN

-830 LVDKYGENTA
+830 LVNKYGENTA

-857 DKTNSRF
+857 NKTNSRF

-922 DNAGR
+922 DNVGR

-942 PYRYM
+942 PYCYM
-947 FLQEE
+947 FLQGE
-952 FDQAMTLADI
+952 FDQAMSLADI

-974 DVAVGAKKL
+974 DIAVGAKKL
-983 FNNIIDWRLQLMSS
+983 FNNIIDWRLRLMSS
-997 VGSNTGEL
+997 LGSNTGEI
-1005 PKLKTRYDAT
+1005 PKLNTRYEVNK
-1015 SPQKQRFTSPAEM
+1015 SRSQQQFEFQAEM
-1028 IQAAINNV
+1028 IQAAV
-1036 VADSS
+1036 TDVAPV
-1041 SDFEDYNFSD
+1041 YD
-1051 NYADLFEDDVI
+1051 NEP

>member
-1 MLSWLQAIYYT
+1 MLEWLRVIYDT
-12 LIQLAKVSRFNLV
+12 LLQLAKVSLV
-25 VIIGFLG
+25 NVIVMSGFLA
-32 YLSFQ
+32 YLLFQVLAPLVKKAYPKVKQ
-37 LFSWIQPYIKKSYQ
+37 LFKERKVIKRRLTVKLD
-51 KVNQLFSDRELLK
+51 QL
-64 QKVNAKKEKIKE
+64 KEI
-76 TWQHRQEIN
+76 WQQRQTIN
-85 WMTWL
+85 WKQWGCR
-90 SHQGKTL
+90 QGKS
-97 IQLAKR
+97 LARFFKR
-103 AVVWIPTALTL
+103 AVIYLPTAAGL
-114 IVWNIVFRLIYLLPF
+114 IVWNILFRLLYHLPF
-129 VKQERKRFDKEM
+129 VKQERKRFDKEL

-146 FKNFRSFILMGFGFS
+146 FKNFRSFIVMGLGFS

-170 LVTVLRAAIRYVYLA
+170 LVTVLRAGIRYVYLA
-185 LITIKDDTQVVT
+185 LSTLRDDTQVVI
-197 FDWDSLLVKH
+197 FDWNSLLLH
-207 LLSARVFVIAPILAI
+207 QLLNAKVFVIAPIVAI
-222 PIFIVGLVIAWKSA
+222 PIFTIGLVIAWKSA

-250 EGDDRFATKKD
+250 EGDDRFATEKD
-261 IQHQYKKVPNKTK
+261 IHHQYKRVPNKNQ

-288 KVNLVGLTLRT
+288 KGNLAGLTLRT
-299 QMQWQNRKVDHY
+299 QMQWQNRKVSRY
-311 ITKAERILGNLSLA
+311 ITTAETILGNLSIP

-330 IDDSTINMLGIG
+330 IDDSTTNMLGIG

-368 LIIADPKGEHYQS
+368 LVIADPKGEHYQS

-408 PLALAIDAA
+408 PLALAIAAA
-417 QKGYYEKTQT
+417 QKGYYEMTQT

-467 IDRANETAKNGED
+467 IDRASETAKNGED

-513 NPDKNQQVR
+513 NPDKNQQVK

-534 RLINQQQ
+534 RQINQKQ

-604 VKFRSSTSQHM
+604 VKFRSSSSQNM
-615 KNAFAH
+615 INNFAH
-621 RTAKITITSNE
+621 KTAKITITSE
-632 LWGATTRTVTHV
+632 ESWGATTRTVTHV

-657 TYVIAPKLPDNFM
+657 TYVIAPKLPDHFI
-670 VTIDFN
+670 VTIDFH
-676 HPNNNGSEI
+676 HPNNDGSEI
-685 QYHCYQFSA
+685 QHYCYQFSA
-694 EKVYQKRGQV
+694 EKVYQQRGKA
-704 ICLDDYNKQPVLDHI
+704 IRLDDYSKRPVLDHI
-719 KVTVL
+719 KVSILTQP
-724 RDEQDSHHLLQE
+724 EANLLQE
-736 SDIDLVYSDHPKV
+736 DDINLVYSDHPKV

-783 GRKCANRI
+783 GRKCVNRI

-803 VPHMETKISIGLGQN
+803 IPHMETKISIGLGQN

-922 DNAGR
+922 DNVGR

-952 FDQAMTLADI
+952 FDQSMTLADI

-1005 PKLKTRYDAT
+1005 PKLKTRYDNNT
-1015 SPQKQRFTSPAEM
+1015 PQQQRFTSPAEM
-1028 IQAAINNV
+1028 IQAAINDV
-1036 VADSS
+1036 VTDNS
-1041 SDFEDYNFSD
+1041 SDFEDYDLSD
-1051 NYADLFEDDVI
+1051 NYSDLFEDDVI